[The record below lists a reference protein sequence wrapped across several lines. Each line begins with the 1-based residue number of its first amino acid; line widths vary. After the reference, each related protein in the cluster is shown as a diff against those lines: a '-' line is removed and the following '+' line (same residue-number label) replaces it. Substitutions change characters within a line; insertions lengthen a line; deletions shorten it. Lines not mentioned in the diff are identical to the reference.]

1 MYISE
6 LNNNNAI
13 LKKQKTKQN
22 NNNQKKNPRQI
33 LAYNKT
39 HKSMSQMWLC
49 WILLES
55 VQWSFCDSAEHG
67 SGISTVSKSVSL
79 SLYGES
85 GARLNVKLLLE

>member
-55 VQWSFCDSAEHG
+55 VQ
-67 SGISTVSKSVSL
+67 
-79 SLYGES
+79 
-85 GARLNVKLLLE
+85 